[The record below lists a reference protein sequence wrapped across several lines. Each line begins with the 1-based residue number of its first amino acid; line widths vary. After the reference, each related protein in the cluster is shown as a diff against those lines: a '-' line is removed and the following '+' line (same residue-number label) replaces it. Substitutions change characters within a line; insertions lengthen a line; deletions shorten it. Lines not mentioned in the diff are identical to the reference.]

1 MVFFS
6 FVSVLE
12 LYEDFFILKTNIL
25 YIVIV
30 EVDKPCFFHK
40 KKLYM
45 IKHVERLLISRSKTH
60 MKRFILKMLIKS

>member
-1 MVFFS
+1 MIFFS

-25 YIVIV
+25 FIVIV

-40 KKLYM
+40 N
-45 IKHVERLLISRSKTH
+45 I
-60 MKRFILKMLIKS
+60 FIW